1 MEKVE
6 LPALLPNEHLL
17 SVLARW
23 FDTTGR
29 NEFLRMSRR
38 VTSNNH
44 RLNPSAIWRPV
55 YRHLLH
61 HFLDTKGIANVLSEH
76 TLVPYYRSFIKKENR
91 QLLSEKN
98 LSESSDFKLLPT
110 LQSNIKTLH
119 CWRWCAECTSEDDE
133 EYGVTY
139 WHTYHQI
146 PTMLRCYKHNV
157 PLLAKCQSCGF
168 EYKHFQRHWLPPKDR
183 ECKECHTAIE
193 PVQTLDLPIIN
204 WLDAVSI
211 SLQQSRQAIEL
222 QTLITLMQSKL
233 GYEAFPKDLPFPLQK
248 KVAAMQV
255 NFENWLED
263 ELITHYFSR
272 EREAIFKPS
281 HKVLNIVTTVYRDSQ
296 VPPIS
301 LLLMFKSLGLEHEL
315 TKLLL
320 E

>member
-1 MEKVE
+1 MVKVE

-38 VTSNNH
+38 VTSNNK

-55 YRHLLH
+55 YSHLLH

-110 LQSNIKTLH
+110 LQKNIKKAH
-119 CWRWCAECTSEDDE
+119 CWRWCAECASEDYE

-157 PLLAKCQSCGF
+157 SLLAKCQSCGF

-183 ECKECHTAIE
+183 ECKECHAVFE
-193 PVQTLDLPIIN
+193 SVKVLHNPISY
-204 WLDAVSI
+204 WLDAISI
-211 SLQQSRQAIEL
+211 SLQQNIKTIEL
-222 QTLITLMQSKL
+222 DMLITLMKSKL
-233 GYEAFPKDLPFPLQK
+233 GYETLPKTFPFPLQK

-272 EREAIFKPS
+272 EREAIFKEG
-281 HKVLNIVTTVYRDSQ
+281 HKVLNILRTVYRDSP